1 MRFIFDPDK
10 DKLNLVNHNLSLS
23 LAEKLMWDEAYVWVD
38 PRFSYDELR
47 MIGLVPEGNTL
58 YYVAFV
64 DRGDVRRIISLRHAE
79 RREVK
84 KYVENIQ

>member
-1 MRFIFDPDK
+1 MRFVFDPDK
-10 DKLNLVNHNLSLS
+10 DKLNLAKNGLSLS
-23 LAEKLMWDEAYVWVD
+23 FAEKLIWEEAYVWVD
-38 PRFSYDELR
+38 PRYAYDELR

-58 YYVAFV
+58 YFVAFV
-64 DRGDVRRIISLRHAE
+64 DRGDVRRTISLRRAE

>member
-1 MRFIFDPDK
+1 MRFIFDPNK
-10 DKLNLVNHNLSLS
+10 DKLNLINHGLSLS
-23 LAEKLMWDEAYVWVD
+23 FSEKLVWDEAYVWVD
-38 PRFSYDELR
+38 PRYAYDELR

-58 YYVAFV
+58 YYVAFT
-64 DRGDVRRIISLRHAE
+64 DRGDVRRTISLRFAE

>member
-1 MRFIFDPDK
+1 MRFVFDPDK
-10 DKLNLVNHNLSLS
+10 DKLNLDKHGLSLS
-23 LAEKLMWDEAYVWVD
+23 FAEKLIWEEAYVWVD
-38 PRFSYDELR
+38 PRYAFDELR

-58 YYVAFV
+58 YFVAFV
-64 DRGDVRRIISLRHAE
+64 DRGDVRRTISLRLAE

>member
-1 MRFIFDPDK
+1 MRFVFDPDK
-10 DKLNLVNHNLSLS
+10 DKLNLDKHGLSLS
-23 LAEKLMWDEAYVWVD
+23 FAEKLIWEEAYVWVD
-38 PRFSYDELR
+38 PRYAYDELR

-58 YYVAFV
+58 YFVAFV
-64 DRGDVRRIISLRHAE
+64 DRGDVRRTISLRRAE